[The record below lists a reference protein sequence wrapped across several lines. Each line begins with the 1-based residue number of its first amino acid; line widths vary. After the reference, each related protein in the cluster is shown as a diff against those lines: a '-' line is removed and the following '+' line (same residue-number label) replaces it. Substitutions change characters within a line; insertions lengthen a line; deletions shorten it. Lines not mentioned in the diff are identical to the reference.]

1 MPPLLSQKEDSG
13 YMGCQELQ
21 TGANA
26 DAVGPVV
33 AAVSLPNTQQK
44 NFFYKKK
51 KKKKDALGGDAP
63 LLSEELGVLDNT
75 SVLTQVQSRWD
86 VVKSDTLWA

>member
-13 YMGCQELQ
+13 YMGRQELQ

-44 NFFYKKK
+44 KLKKK
-51 KKKKDALGGDAP
+51 RKKKDAPGGDAP

-75 SVLTQVQSRWD
+75 SVLTQVQSR
-86 VVKSDTLWA
+86 